1 MMAAEEITARLRT
14 VAPHLPE
21 HLWAVAFAFFSGYTR
36 IPDIADLIEVSEQEI
51 RDRLVAIVAIMAGM
65 DQLSPN

>member
-1 MMAAEEITARLRT
+1 MAAEEITARLRA
-14 VAPHLPE
+14 VAPYLPDN
-21 HLWAVAFAFFSGYTR
+21 LWAVALAFFSGCTR
-36 IPDIADLIEVSEQEI
+36 IPDLADLIEVSEQEI